1 MDLKI
6 KESDL
11 GRFAS
16 NYFINEGY
24 EVFKEVVTPFGRID
38 IVLKKDN
45 LIYGIEIK
53 TSFGLKVMEQ
63 AWKNTNYV
71 NYSYVFVPTIKSSF
85 HKKLLTDNGLGL
97 FCINT
102 KATLIE
108 IVKPRFSEK
117 IVNLKLFEEQKTFS
131 EAGNDKSLFFSPFK
145 KTMLNVVEILLN
157 NNNEREISLL
167 VNEAKHHYSNKNSF
181 RISLTNLISKKIIPY
196 LKIVDKK
203 IVLIEGYNLSNLF
216 TRKV

>member
-6 KESDL
+6 KETDL

-16 NYFINEGY
+16 NYFIKEGY

-45 LIYGIEIK
+45 LTYGIEIK
-53 TSFGLKVMEQ
+53 TGFGLKVLEQ
-63 AWKNTNYV
+63 AYNNILYV
-71 NYSYVFVPTIKSSF
+71 NYSYVFVPTIKSNF
-85 HKKLLTDNGLGL
+85 HKKLITDIGLGL

-108 IVKPRFSEK
+108 LVKPKFQEK
-117 IVNLKLFEEQKTFS
+117 TVALKLFEEQKTFS
-131 EAGNDKSLFFSPFK
+131 EAGNNKSLFFSPFK
-145 KTMLNVVEILLN
+145 KTMLNTVEYLLN
-157 NNNEREISLL
+157 NDKEKEISIL
-167 VNEAKHHYSNKNSF
+167 VTQVKHHYSNKSSF
-181 RISLTNLISKKIIPY
+181 RISLTNLINKKIIPY

-203 IVLIEGYNLSNLF
+203 IVLVEGYNLNNLF
-216 TRKV
+216 TK